1 MAAAQRDW
9 TATEKRLYDA
19 YRAAMSL
26 CNEGVDLDRD
36 RPVEAFERFAKA
48 TQIIRLAAQSR
59 DCGGDGAAGST
70 IPSAD
75 MSGIR
80 SRLKALELQA
90 TERMHAIEARL
101 KSRHAPQAAPSVGSA
116 HASSSDPLASAARIF
131 NDFFKRPV
139 STSNAPMSSPPPGK
153 HVVPKWSM
161 HNVPTQPGLPVSK
174 CITGALCMLRTGLS
188 LASGGT

>member
-1 MAAAQRDW
+1 
-9 TATEKRLYDA
+9 
-19 YRAAMSL
+19 MSL

-59 DCGGDGAAGST
+59 DGGGDGAAGST

-116 HASSSDPLASAARIF
+116 RSSDPLASAARIF
-131 NDFFKRPV
+131 SDFFKRPV
-139 STSNAPMSSPPPGK
+139 STSDAPISSPPPGK
-153 HVVPKWSM
+153 HVLIGSMGRFASYRVLPKWSM
-161 HNVPTQPGLPVSK
+161 HNAPMQAGLPVSK
-174 CITGALCMLRTGLS
+174 CITGALCE
-188 LASGGT
+188 GGMP